1 MSIHSG
7 RCRQALRKPSPGG
20 DKREAILAAALELFN
35 ERSFNGTP
43 MPLVAERAGVG
54 AGTIYRYFES
64 KEALG
69 NAVFRECKL
78 ALQRHLAGAARGG
91 LTPREEFRAMWR
103 GLWEFFRDSP
113 AAFRFLETHN
123 HGSYLD
129 ASSRDQRRDVRRDR
143 RIRAPR
149 SGRRRHPQ
157 GGPAVLIAM
166 AFGAF
171 IGLVKE
177 AEAGRFALD
186 GRRWSTRPRSWS
198 GPCCAHRARK
208 KHGTK
213 TQRHQRTKVGSMERK
228 TLCAFVSLW

>member
-1 MSIHSG
+1 MAV
-7 RCRQALRKPSPGG
+7 ALRRPRGAAG
-20 DKREAILAAALELFN
+20 DKREAIVAAALELFN

-78 ALQRHLAGAARGG
+78 ALQRHLLERARGG
-91 LTPREEFRAMWR
+91 LAPHEEFRAIWR
-103 GLWEFFRDSP
+103 GLWEFFREN
-113 AAFRFLETHN
+113 AAALRFLETHN

-129 ASSRDQRRDVRRDR
+129 AASQATSDAVFVSITDFVRRGQAARAIR
-143 RIRAPR
+143 RAA
-149 SGRRRHPQ
+149 
-157 GGPAVLIAM
+157 PAVLIAM

-177 AEAGRFALD
+177 ADAGRFAL
-186 GRRWSTRPRSWS
+186 
-198 GPCCAHRARK
+198 
-208 KHGTK
+208 
-213 TQRHQRTKVGSMERK
+213 TQSVVDAAGELVWAM
-228 TLCAFVSLW
+228 LCA